1 IRPLRF
7 HAGGRDE
14 SDTTPAVEKLEI
26 QNAKPD
32 GRGRSPAT
40 RIPDTA
46 RTNAGC
52 GPTRFV
58 SAWCFLGSTGLSCK
72 LANSGSLSSILTDV
86 AADMLNLRNT
96 RVTRSATVKCE
107 TPIGCVA
114 TITRNAPTVPVVR
127 ASSQNGR
134 RRPCYDSSAI
144 MSRVAAATASSQ
156 RSGPNWLR
164 YGSRV

>member
-1 IRPLRF
+1 VFQIRPLRF

-96 RVTRSATVKCE
+96 RITRKTPVLREVPVAREATVKRKTSIGRK
-107 TPIGCVA
+107 TPIA
-114 TITRNAPTVPVVR
+114 QTVPTIPVV
-127 ASSQNGR
+127 G
-134 RRPCYDSSAI
+134 
-144 MSRVAAATASSQ
+144 
-156 RSGPNWLR
+156 
-164 YGSRV
+164 